1 MMKHQSD
8 FLIKGDLDGSQQLG
22 FLPIE
27 PKHSKQYMQH
37 RYSIN
42 SLTYLVKTV
51 STRANLPR

>member
-8 FLIKGDLDGSQQLG
+8 FLIKGGLDESQG

-27 PKHSKQYMQH
+27 PRHSKQYMQH

-51 STRANLPR
+51 SVHAPRPS